1 MIESTAAAVG
11 EVADDA
17 GVRGP
22 QRHRRLPLELV
33 GERSTWVNVTAPR
46 RNSLS
51 CKPRRRRRRVAGVP
65 PEEDPAAP
73 VGDEPDR
80 GVQLRGRPQ
89 LGLAFRQRVA
99 DLGTVVNPQLEDPVN
114 YPWAV
119 PGQREV

>member
-65 PEEDPAAP
+65 PRRTRPPRSVMNPTAASSF
-73 VGDEPDR
+73 
-80 GVQLRGRPQ
+80 GV
-89 LGLAFRQRVA
+89 
-99 DLGTVVNPQLEDPVN
+99 DLNSALHFVSV
-114 YPWAV
+114 
-119 PGQREV
+119 